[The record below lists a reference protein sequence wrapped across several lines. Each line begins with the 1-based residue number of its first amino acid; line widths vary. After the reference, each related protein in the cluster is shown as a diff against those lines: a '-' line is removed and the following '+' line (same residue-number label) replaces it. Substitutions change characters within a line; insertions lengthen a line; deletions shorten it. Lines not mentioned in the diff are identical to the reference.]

1 GGSGGAG
8 RAQHG
13 GPHPPRLHLRAGAPR
28 EGRLPHPVPRQA
40 RAERGPL
47 QGPRAVRRRAGDR
60 AAAHLHRSLQA
71 RHHPLR
77 RVADVESAGAQ
88 ERAINRATDAP
99 GEGPIGL
106 IAGNGRLPFLF
117 AREARS
123 RGHAVICV
131 AHRDEV
137 EPALADEVD
146 TITWVRVGQVRKILR
161 TLRAAGVDR
170 AVMAGGIGHV
180 RALTAARP
188 DLGAFSIISRLRS
201 FRDDA
206 LLRAVADYFA
216 QGGVRIE
223 AATSW
228 LQEVMAPAGHVAGPA
243 LPVGAQAGLALGWE
257 VAGLLGQAD
266 VGQTVVV
273 KGGHVLALEA
283 VEGTDE
289 AILRGGRLGG

>member
-1 GGSGGAG
+1 M
-8 RAQHG
+8 
-13 GPHPPRLHLRAGAPR
+13 
-28 EGRLPHPVPRQA
+28 
-40 RAERGPL
+40 
-47 QGPRAVRRRAGDR
+47 
-60 AAAHLHRSLQA
+60 
-71 RHHPLR
+71 
-77 RVADVESAGAQ
+77 ESAGAQ

-243 LPVGAQAGLALGWE
+243 LPVGAQAELALGWE

-289 AILRGGRLGG
+289 AILRGGRLGGKGAAVVKRVKPGQDARFDLPAVGPTTLEVMHRVGARLLAIEAGRTLVLDAEALHQRAKALGITVWGIPPEGP